1 MQMSAAFQWIEALP
15 LVRMIVTVPG
25 LYPVISAL
33 HILGIAL
40 LVGCIATVDLRLLG
54 VFSAK
59 LDEALPGLIRVAL
72 TGFAVAVTTGL
83 LLASVR
89 IGNYASNPAFVT
101 KMAILLAAGTNA
113 LLLRLA
119 ARSADVRH
127 RLGTFRGRLAAG
139 LSLALWTSAVFSGR
153 WIAFI

>member
-1 MQMSAAFQWIEALP
+1 MQLSAAFQWIEALP
-15 LVRMIVTVPG
+15 LVRMIATIPG
-25 LYPVISAL
+25 LYPAISAL

-40 LVGCIATVDLRLLG
+40 LVGCIAIVDLRLLG

-59 LDEALPGLIRVAL
+59 LDEALPSLIRVAL
-72 TGFAVAVTTGL
+72 AGFAVAATTGL
-83 LLASVR
+83 LLVSVR

-119 ARSADVRH
+119 PGSADVRH
-127 RLGTFRGRLAAG
+127 GLGTFRGRLAAG
-139 LSLALWTSAVFSGR
+139 MSLALWTSAVFSGR

>member
-1 MQMSAAFQWIEALP
+1 MQLSAAFQWIEALP
-15 LVRMIVTVPG
+15 LVRMIVTIPG
-25 LYPVISAL
+25 LYAAISAL

-54 VFSAK
+54 VVSAK

-72 TGFAVAVTTGL
+72 TGFAVAATTGM

-101 KMAILLAAGTNA
+101 KIAILLAAGTNA

-119 ARSADVRH
+119 AGSVNVRH
-127 RLGTFRGRLAAG
+127 RLGTLHGRLAAG

-153 WIAFI
+153 WIAFL